1 MLLEA
6 IQDCGAA
13 EVIVLPNDPDSV
25 RVAEVAA
32 RTAEESGEVRVAVIP
47 SQAQV
52 QGLAAVAVHEQGR
65 TFDQDGLH
73 MTATARHARHG
84 AVTVAAKQA
93 RTMGGAGE
101 TGDVTGGEEGEGE
114 MGGEGERG

>member
-52 QGLAAVAVHEQGR
+52 QGLAAVAVHEPGR
-65 TFDQDGLH
+65 TFAQALLH
-73 MTATARHARHG
+73 MTAPARQASPCQGTGAR
-84 AVTVAAKQA
+84 
-93 RTMGGAGE
+93 R
-101 TGDVTGGEEGEGE
+101 
-114 MGGEGERG
+114 GERGDGDEGVYKRGIWVTAYYKKN

>member
-52 QGLAAVAVHEQGR
+52 QGLAAVAVHEPGR
-65 TFDQDGLH
+65 TFDQDVLH

-84 AVTVAAKQA
+84 AVPAAAKPA
-93 RTMGGAGE
+93 TTLAGPCE
-101 TGDVTGGEEGEGE
+101 PAEVGRAPG
-114 MGGEGERG
+114 RGQ